1 MQTVIK
7 FVKNMGPYSPG
18 DSAGFEDVQA
28 RAYIDHGVAE
38 LVSRPV
44 PQNPVPITSEPGA
57 TAQTY
62 PLAEDSAPSEPN
74 SRKGRVKS

>member
-44 PQNPVPITSEPGA
+44 PQNPVPITSDPGSTVKA
-57 TAQTY
+57 H
-62 PLAEDSAPSEPN
+62 PLVEDPAPSEPN
-74 SRKGRVKS
+74 TRKGRAKS

>member
-38 LVSRPV
+38 LVSRPDSKKLA
-44 PQNPVPITSEPGA
+44 PAAPEPESSA
-57 TAQTY
+57 PAQA
-62 PLAEDSAPSEPN
+62 PAEDAAPADPN
-74 SRKGRVKS
+74 TRKGRAKS